1 MDDFMRFIKRK
12 NIRLLHSFRRFVKIT
27 ISETL
32 DLDIAAV
39 STITES
45 DNNKIAEQ

>member
-1 MDDFMRFIKRK
+1 MILCVSLNVRTYASF
-12 NIRLLHSFRRFVKIT
+12 IRLEGLKIT

-39 STITES
+39 STIAES

>member
-1 MDDFMRFIKRK
+1 MILCVSLNVRTYASF
-12 NIRLLHSFRRFVKIT
+12 HSFRRFAKIT